1 MPAADPAEPPDAT
14 DPVAAAVLL
23 VDTVQRIGT
32 ALASE
37 LELERVVQLV
47 TDEATALAGAQVGAF
62 FYNVHDP
69 ARGGEAYTLYTL
81 AGAPPEQFAHFPH
94 HPRATPVF
102 GPTFRGEGVVRSDDI
117 TADPRYGHMPPHHG
131 MPAGHMPVRSYLAV
145 PVRSRRGE
153 VLGGLFFGH
162 ERPGVFT
169 EREERLVTAVAAW
182 AAVAMDNARL
192 YAAERRARAAA
203 EAAAGRAE
211 RLRALAVALADA
223 VTEAE
228 VGARVMHD
236 GVAAFGAYAGVI
248 AVPVE
253 GGAAL
258 EVTHSVGYPAAAC
271 MDVGR
276 RWPTT
281 LAIPIAEAYRT
292 GTPVFVESPEAW
304 AARYAQGT
312 RGPSYRPPPTS
323 RSAAWAALP
332 LAGGRDEGAEREG
345 APAAVR
351 GVLLWTFDEPRT
363 FDAAERQVLAGL
375 AAQCAQALERARLH
389 AAEAAARRAAE
400 AANRA
405 KSDFLAV
412 MSHELRTPLNAIA
425 GYAQLLEMGLHGPVT
440 GPQRDALA
448 RVQRSQRHLLGLI
461 NDVLNY
467 AKLEA
472 GRVDYRLAPV
482 ALADAVAD
490 LAPMIEPQL
499 AAKGLRF
506 SVDVAAGAVAHA
518 DREKLA
524 QVLLN
529 LLSNAVKFTPEGGA
543 VTVEARCAGATVL
556 IAVRDTGVGVPA
568 DKLATIFEPFVQVA
582 QGLNRPHEGTG
593 LGLAISREL
602 ARGMGGDL
610 LVTSALDAGSVFT
623 LVLPTAAAATAVA
636 PSTVARPVSA
646 AHG

>member
-1 MPAADPAEPPDAT
+1 
-14 DPVAAAVLL
+14 
-23 VDTVQRIGT
+23 
-32 ALASE
+32 
-37 LELERVVQLV
+37 
-47 TDEATALAGAQVGAF
+47 
-62 FYNVHDP
+62 
-69 ARGGEAYTLYTL
+69 
-81 AGAPPEQFAHFPH
+81 
-94 HPRATPVF
+94 VF

-312 RGPSYRPPPTS
+312 RGPSYRPPRRAGARPGRRCRSPAAATRAPSARAHPRRCAGCSSGPSTS
-323 RSAAWAALP
+323 RAPSTPPSARCSPGSRRSA
-332 LAGGRDEGAEREG
+332 RRRSN
-345 APAAVR
+345 APACTR
-351 GVLLWTFDEPRT
+351 R
-363 FDAAERQVLAGL
+363 R
-375 AAQCAQALERARLH
+375 R
-389 AAEAAARRAAE
+389 RRAARPRRRT
-400 AANRA
+400 APRA
-405 KSDFLAV
+405 
-412 MSHELRTPLNAIA
+412 
-425 GYAQLLEMGLHGPVT
+425 
-440 GPQRDALA
+440 
-448 RVQRSQRHLLGLI
+448 
-461 NDVLNY
+461 
-467 AKLEA
+467 
-472 GRVDYRLAPV
+472 
-482 ALADAVAD
+482 
-490 LAPMIEPQL
+490 
-499 AAKGLRF
+499 
-506 SVDVAAGAVAHA
+506 
-518 DREKLA
+518 
-524 QVLLN
+524 
-529 LLSNAVKFTPEGGA
+529 
-543 VTVEARCAGATVL
+543 
-556 IAVRDTGVGVPA
+556 
-568 DKLATIFEPFVQVA
+568 
-582 QGLNRPHEGTG
+582 
-593 LGLAISREL
+593 
-602 ARGMGGDL
+602 
-610 LVTSALDAGSVFT
+610 TSS
-623 LVLPTAAAATAVA
+623 P
-636 PSTVARPVSA
+636 
-646 AHG
+646 